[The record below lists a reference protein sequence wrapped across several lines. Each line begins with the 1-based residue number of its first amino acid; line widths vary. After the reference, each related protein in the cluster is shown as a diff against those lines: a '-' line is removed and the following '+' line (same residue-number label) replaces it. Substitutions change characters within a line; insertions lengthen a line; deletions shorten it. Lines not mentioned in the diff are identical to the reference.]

1 MLRFPTTR
9 RKQRAVTSSIS
20 ENAAVVVP
28 PLKDNFHLMAMA
40 TQVRCGSATQG
51 QLPSDGNGNPSTV
64 LDVISGKSKL
74 RRSYT
79 SLLMA
84 GSKLLEECCEVM
96 KLEKRPSIDDNCD
109 QLEVA
114 EYVDEIYWQSS
125 LCQ

>member
-1 MLRFPTTR
+1 MKTL
-9 RKQRAVTSSIS
+9 KGQR
-20 ENAAVVVP
+20 
-28 PLKDNFHLMAMA
+28 
-40 TQVRCGSATQG
+40 
-51 QLPSDGNGNPSTV
+51 PSDGNGNPSIL
-64 LDVISGKSKL
+64 LDVISRKSKL

-96 KLEKRPSIDDNCD
+96 KLEKENEKGPRIDDNCN